1 MPGSSAPA
9 PPRERRRVVITGMGT
24 VNALTSG
31 GRSAVAEALA
41 LGRSGIGPLRAFVP
55 EPGGSGLAAEVD
67 DARLAALVDPGE
79 ARRLSRICRL
89 AVAACRLAVEDA
101 GVGSGPGLAIVV
113 GSEHGDFR
121 SSEEFA
127 EGYLQRGPAGLSPM
141 IFPNT
146 VMNTMASVA
155 AIAVGARA
163 PSVTL
168 NQPTIVGDLAV
179 ARAAAIVARGD
190 AEAAVAGGVDEI
202 CALVYRHLQGLGALS
217 PMRGGGPEGCRPYAA
232 DHNGPVLGEGATF
245 VVLESLD
252 AARARGASIVA
263 EVVDQAWGNVP
274 APAHAARPGR
284 ADRGSPV
291 NRLLAAH
298 ARAGFRRVYGAG
310 NGDAGVDDWECAL
323 LAKRSRAAR
332 CPSAVAGAA
341 LRPARRAGRASCG
354 CGGSGRGAR
363 RLSRARPRDRAR
375 RLSDRADR
383 RDCRG
388 AWGPGP

>member
-1 MPGSSAPA
+1 
-9 PPRERRRVVITGMGT
+9 MGT

-31 GRSAVAEALA
+31 GTPAVAEALA
-41 LGRSGIGPLRAFVP
+41 LGRSGIGPLRGFVP
-55 EPGGSGLAAEVD
+55 EPGMSGLAAEID
-67 DARLAALVDPGE
+67 DARLAALVDPAE

-89 AVAACRLAVEDA
+89 TVAACRFAVQDA
-101 GVGSGPGLAIVV
+101 GVGPGPGLAIVV

-127 EGYLQRGPAGLSPM
+127 GGYLQRGPAGLSPM

-190 AEAAVAGGVDEI
+190 ADAAVAGGVDEI
-202 CALVYRHLQGLGALS
+202 CALVYRHLRGLGALS

-245 VVLESLD
+245 LVLESLD
-252 AARARGASIVA
+252 AARARGARIVA
-263 EVVDQAWGNVP
+263 ELVDQAWGNVP
-274 APAHAARPGR
+274 APAHAVRPGR

-291 NRLLAAH
+291 GRLLAAH
-298 ARAGFRRVYGAG
+298 VTPGFRRVYGAG
-310 NGDAGVDDWECAL
+310 NGDAGVDDWERGL
-323 LAKRSRAAR
+323 LARDLGPRDAAPLSLAPLFGQHGGLGALRVAAAALDAAR
-332 CPSAVAGAA
+332 GVSPVLVHGIARGGCRTALIVGA
-341 LRPARRAGRASCG
+341 LDP
-354 CGGSGRGAR
+354 GAEHHE
-363 RLSRARPRDRAR
+363 
-375 RLSDRADR
+375 
-383 RDCRG
+383 
-388 AWGPGP
+388 

>member
-1 MPGSSAPA
+1 M
-9 PPRERRRVVITGMGT
+9 
-24 VNALTSG
+24 
-31 GRSAVAEALA
+31 AEALA

-55 EPGGSGLAAEVD
+55 EPGASGLAAEVD
-67 DARLAALVDPGE
+67 DARLAALVDPAE

-89 AVAACRLAVEDA
+89 AVAACRFAVEDA

-113 GSEHGDFR
+113 GTEHGDFR

-127 EGYLQRGPAGLSPM
+127 DGYLQRGPAGLSPM

-179 ARAAAIVARGD
+179 ARAAALVARGD

-202 CALVYRHLQGLGALS
+202 CALVYRHLRGSARCRRCG
-217 PMRGGGPEGCRPYAA
+217 GGGPEGCRPYAA

-245 VVLESLD
+245 LVLESLD

-263 EVVDQAWGNVP
+263 EIVDQALGQR
-274 APAHAARPGR
+274 AGAGR
-284 ADRGSPV
+284 TRRGRVGRDRGSPV
-291 NRLLAAH
+291 GRLLAAH
-298 ARAGFRRVYGAG
+298 ARRRLPPRVRRRQRRRRRGRLGARAPG
-310 NGDAGVDDWECAL
+310 A
-323 LAKRSRAAR
+323 RSRRRADAPPLSLAPLFGQHGGLGALRVAAAALDAAR
-332 CPSAVAGAA
+332 GVSPVLVHGIARGGCRTALIVAA
-341 LRPARRAGRASCG
+341 LA
-354 CGGSGRGAR
+354 
-363 RLSRARPRDRAR
+363 PR
-375 RLSDRADR
+375 
-383 RDCRG
+383 
-388 AWGPGP
+388 GPGP